1 VKQSRRNHNNQ
12 PPPTSSLPSPSSSVS
27 GSIGADL
34 ESSAEAADEKA
45 EEGKTSEGASLS
57 AATLRGVSSREG
69 VRKRSLRWVSW
80 HKKKRAVKLRQAA
93 EEELSAVRHDTSQL
107 VVVSALVDG
116 RWCKDVLVDPGAS
129 SNFVRQ
135 DWVKGVGL
143 PMKRL
148 HAPLEVTLAD
158 GKVGAKLTHAVQVNS
173 LETQGSSAPCMLT
186 VMEQLSHQVI
196 LGLPWLRK
204 AGVTI
209 DYEHMKW
216 NGHPLCR
223 MEGQGEG
230 GTELLQAIVVAPEHE
245 KRMAALLKAYPMA
258 FSKELRQRSAED
270 VGKAIKCCIV
280 LKDPNCRP
288 IKCRERRRSPKDEAA
303 LRTAVEEMLAKGLV
317 RPSKSE
323 WVSQPVLVK
332 KVKDGV
338 VLDEKRPCWD
348 YRFVNNCIKGDAFPL
363 PLPENM
369 FDALQGSRI
378 FSKLD
383 LTKGFWQIP
392 LDEVSKAILAMST
405 PLGLMEPNH
414 MPFGMKNAPSV
425 FQREMQRVL
434 CEKLGKGLFVF
445 VDDILI
451 YSKTV
456 EEHEEMVA
464 WVLRRLCEEGYYANP
479 DKCEFFQKEVSFL
492 GHIINEK
499 GISVQQHKVK
509 AVNEWPQPKTRKDVK
524 SFLGLTGYYR
534 KFVHGYSKI
543 ALPLTELTKTQVTF
557 VWGEEQQKA
566 FDELKAKLTSAPVL
580 AHPDPSRQ
588 YILHTDASGFA
599 TAAVL
604 SQQQEDGTIRP
615 VAYYS
620 KKMGPA
626 ERNYGITD
634 KELLAIVQA
643 VRHWRCYL
651 EGNPYPVKVL
661 TDHQALKW
669 LSSKAD
675 VTGRQMRWVQDLSDV
690 EYEVSYIPGPQNA
703 AADALSRRTDMEEK
717 GTEQH
722 TPSSAIVE
730 PIARLK
736 IHVAA
741 VQGSPTVERPLWESR
756 AEFLTLKNELRKAAE
771 ADPWYR
777 EKMQQTS
784 PTDGLLRGDG
794 LLWTIDGRFYVP
806 ADREVQRKLLYELH
820 DAPTGGHLG
829 ERKTLHKLQKTC
841 YWPGMRKDVEDYVK
855 GCTVCAAV
863 KPSQQMP
870 AGLLQPLPIPH
881 RPWEV
886 ISIDFVGPLVRTKD
900 YHDSILVVVDKF
912 SKMGHFIPTS
922 TGITSEKTARLL
934 INSVIKLHGLPS
946 SIISDR
952 DPRFIAGMWKEVFT
966 ALGVKLGMSSSYHPQ
981 TDGQT
986 ERLNRTL
993 EAGLRAYADKK
1004 GADWADWLPMCEAFY
1019 NSSTHSSTGKT
1030 PFEMNGV
1037 VWSDA
1042 VTYAMRSP
1050 TMDGVKS
1057 QSAEDVLHGM
1067 KEAWEDARLMLMA
1080 SREKMKENADRGR
1093 REERYAVGDR
1103 VLLSTKHLSR
1113 ASSKL
1118 NDPFVGP
1125 FTITRVSDHGVNVWL
1140 DLPADYR
1147 RLHQPFHI
1155 EKVKRYTPSAIEW
1168 GRKQNDRP
1176 LPELV
1181 DGQQE
1186 WEVEMILGKRQAEEL
1201 VEVQPELSEPGD
1213 DQPSSTE
1220 EVKEEAGPVR
1230 RSSRVA
1236 ARGAPP
1242 VTNDINPARRK
1253 PRRVRQ
1259 LVTRYLVKWKGYG
1272 EEEATW
1278 EREDSLRLHAQDAI
1292 DEYEY
1297 RQTRDRGEES
1307 VGVQCIHTLK
1317 EEEGSLTLS
1326 SMIVGGQ

>member
-1 VKQSRRNHNNQ
+1 MK
-12 PPPTSSLPSPSSSVS
+12 SSQ
-27 GSIGADL
+27 
-34 ESSAEAADEKA
+34 AAGDEKA
-45 EEGKTSEGASLS
+45 EEVKTSEGASLS

-69 VRKRSLRWVSW
+69 LRKRSLKWVSW
-80 HKKKRAVKLRQAA
+80 HKKKRDVKLRQAA
-93 EEELSAVRHDTSQL
+93 QEVLSAVQHDTSQL

-143 PMKRL
+143 PLKRL
-148 HAPLEVTLAD
+148 HTPLEVTLAD
-158 GKVGAKLTHAVQVNS
+158 GKVGAKLTHAVQVD
-173 LETQGSSAPCMLT
+173 LLDTQGSSAPCTLT

-216 NGHPLCR
+216 NGHPLYR
-223 MEGQGEG
+223 VGGQGEA

-258 FSKELRQRSAED
+258 FSKELRERSAED
-270 VGKAIKCCIV
+270 VAKAIKCSIV

-288 IKCRERRRSPKDEAA
+288 VKCRERRRSPKDEAA
-303 LRTAVEEMLAKGLV
+303 LRAAVEEMLAKGLV

-332 KVKDGV
+332 KVRDGV

-348 YRFVNNCIKGDAFPL
+348 LRFVNDRIKGDAFPL

-369 FDALQGSRI
+369 FDALLGMCF

-392 LDEVSKAILAMST
+392 LDEACKHLLAMST

-434 CEKLGKGLFVF
+434 GERVGKGLFVF
-445 VDDILI
+445 IDDILI
-451 YSKTV
+451 YTKTV

-479 DKCEFFQKEVSFL
+479 DKCEFFQREVSFL
-492 GHIINEK
+492 GHVVNEH
-499 GISVQQHKVK
+499 GLSVQQHKVK
-509 AVNEWPQPKTRKDVK
+509 AVSEWPQPKTRKDVK

-534 KFVHGYSKI
+534 KFVHKYSQI
-543 ALPLTELTKTQVTF
+543 ALPLTELTKASVTF

-604 SQQQEDGTIRP
+604 SQEQEDGSIRP

-620 KKMGPA
+620 KKMSPA

-634 KELLAIVQA
+634 KELLAIVEA

-651 EGNPYPVKVL
+651 EGNPYPTKVH
-661 TDHQALKW
+661 TDHQGLQW
-669 LSSKAD
+669 LNSKAD
-675 VTGRQMRWVQDLSDV
+675 LTGRQARWVEVLSDL
-690 EYEVSYIPGPQNA
+690 EYQLSYIPGPQNA
-703 AADALSRRTDMEEK
+703 AADALSRRVDLEEEAVK
-717 GTEQH
+717 GTQQSDAASP
-722 TPSSAIVE
+722 TAVE
-730 PIARLK
+730 PVPRLK

-741 VQGSPTVERPLWESR
+741 VQGSPTVKRPLWESK
-756 AEFLTLKNELRKAAE
+756 AQALTLRDELRKAAQ

-777 EKMQQTS
+777 EKLQQTS

-806 ADREVQRKLLYELH
+806 ADREVQSKLLYELH

-829 ERKTLHKLQKTC
+829 ESKTLHKLQKTC
-841 YWPGMRKDVEDYVK
+841 YWPGMKKDVEDYVK

-900 YHDSILVVVDKF
+900 YHNSILVVVDKF

-922 TGITSEKTARLL
+922 TGITSERTARLL
-934 INSVIKLHGLPS
+934 INHVIKLHGLPS
-946 SIISDR
+946 SIVSDR
-952 DPRFIAGMWKEVFT
+952 DPRFTAGMWKEVFK

-1004 GADWADWLPMCEAFY
+1004 GADWADWLPLCEAFY

-1037 VWSDA
+1037 VWTDA

-1050 TMDGVKS
+1050 TMEGIKS
-1057 QSAEDVLHGM
+1057 QSAEDLLNSM
-1067 KEAWEDARLMLMA
+1067 KEAWEDARMMLMTR
-1080 SREKMKENADRGR
+1080 REKMKENADRGR

-1103 VLLSTKHLSR
+1103 VLLSTKHLSG

-1118 NDPFVGP
+1118 DDPFVGP
-1125 FTITRVSDHGVNVWL
+1125 FTVTRVSDHGVNVWL
-1140 DLPADYR
+1140 DLPAEYC
-1147 RLHQPFHI
+1147 RLHQPFHV
-1155 EKVKRYTPSAIEW
+1155 EKVKRYTPSTIEW
-1168 GRKQNDRP
+1168 ARKQNDRP

-1181 DGQQE
+1181 DGQQM

-1201 VEVQPELSEPGD
+1201 VDVQPETD
-1213 DQPSSTE
+1213 HPSSAE
-1220 EVKEEAGPVR
+1220 EVKEETGPVR
-1230 RSSRVA
+1230 RSSRLA
-1236 ARGAPP
+1236 ARGGAPNSNERKS
-1242 VTNDINPARRK
+1242 TERK
-1253 PRRVRQ
+1253 PRRVKQ

-1278 EREDSLRLHAQDAI
+1278 EREDSLQLHAQDAI

-1297 RQTRDRGEES
+1297 RQAVDRGEES
-1307 VGVQCIHTLK
+1307 VGVHYMHTLK
-1317 EEEGSLTLS
+1317 EEEGRLTLQS
-1326 SMIVGGQ
+1326 VVVKPDGGT